1 MKKYSL
7 LLVISLLLPAMSW
20 AQTKENVARE
30 CVLFEVFTG
39 VNCPYCP
46 AAANGIA
53 QLMEEG
59 KNIAPVAYHTSAF
72 STPAYFTAE
81 TNARASYY
89 GVTSYPTLKADGNLT
104 VSGGGSASDNMY
116 SSYLSRYN
124 QRISQTS
131 PFTIDL
137 SLEPEGNAYRVNC
150 VVNQVGQCD
159 AGNVR
164 VFIALTQCNI
174 NVSWQGMHGLHHVC
188 RDMIPTNA
196 GTQFVGPSMTI
207 SEVFDIDYPKED
219 CYLTAWVQNYSGNKE
234 VYQAVRMSTMMDLD
248 YDLVLKSVD
257 YVATQNCSG
266 VQHPGFKVKNLGSE
280 TVTSFNMCVYDGM
293 EEHVQTWQGTLAPG
307 EMVEAQMDDFVA
319 AENSQLSLYVTM
331 PNGHEDECMA
341 DNYAQVLM
349 EDAPEFD
356 GYIKIQM
363 KSGKT
368 PENESIVVT
377 NMSTGEV
384 FETLTFEQAN
394 HSYTFE
400 FELPDAACY
409 RIAALDAAGLGWD
422 GGFFQVKGTGNK
434 VLFKGGGTAG
444 AFTHEL
450 SGEVYCNGLLSVDLN
465 ESQRFDVYPNPSNGT
480 FVLELGQG
488 VWNVMVFDMMGR
500 LVLESTMENQG
511 ELNMSNCEKGVYF
524 VKVTDGT
531 NDFNKKI
538 IVL

>member
-257 YVATQNCSG
+257 YFATQNCSG

-500 LVLESTMENQG
+500 LVMESTMENQG